1 MKEII
6 IVGIIFFVIAV
17 TMEYYLKRKYNIDR
31 KGNPLSKPI
40 KRLKFIL
47 LTICFISYL
56 VISSVLIFTYDD
68 FQVMFVLIP
77 FFIVISFIRG
87 FMQWK
92 YNRNANVWIQEI
104 FSAISFTIFCITIGL
119 LVYY

>member
-1 MKEII
+1 MKELI
-6 IVGIIFFVIAV
+6 IVGILFFVIAV
-17 TMEYYLKRKYNIDR
+17 VMEYSLKRKYNVDR

-40 KRLKFIL
+40 KRLQFIL

-56 VISSVLIFTYDD
+56 VISSVLIFRYDD
-68 FQVMFVLIP
+68 FNVMFVLIP

-92 YNRNANVWIQEI
+92 YNRNANIWILENYGASILII
-104 FSAISFTIFCITIGL
+104 FFIVIGL
-119 LVYY
+119 MVY

>member
-1 MKEII
+1 
-6 IVGIIFFVIAV
+6 F
-17 TMEYYLKRKYNIDR
+17 LKRKYEIDR

-40 KRLKFIL
+40 KRLQFIL

-56 VISSVLIFTYDD
+56 VIAFSFTITNGD
-68 FQVMFVLIP
+68 FNLLFVLIP

-92 YNRNANVWIQEI
+92 YNRNAKVWILETY
-104 FSAISFTIFCITIGL
+104 SAI
-119 LVYY
+119 LVFPI